1 MLWCDLEERQ
11 KSFSLF
17 ECHVHLK
24 AVDCPERKVRWL
36 LPLGSRQK
44 IEKTADF
51 RGTWE
56 DRAAA
61 AKFDPAVTK
70 KTAGK
75 SRKQK
80 KGKELPMG
88 KKGCGII

>member
-1 MLWCDLEERQ
+1 M
-11 KSFSLF
+11 
-17 ECHVHLK
+17 
-24 AVDCPERKVRWL
+24 
-36 LPLGSRQK
+36 GSRQK

-51 RGTWE
+51 RVTWE

-80 KGKELPMG
+80 KGKEVPMG

>member
-1 MLWCDLEERQ
+1 M
-11 KSFSLF
+11 
-17 ECHVHLK
+17 
-24 AVDCPERKVRWL
+24 
-36 LPLGSRQK
+36 GSRQK
-44 IEKTADF
+44 IEKNADF
-51 RGTWE
+51 RVTWE

-88 KKGCGII
+88 KKGRGII